1 MEITI
6 YSWIHGQHKNQ
17 VWSNTYG
24 WSHPRGRCI
33 MDCRLGVNV
42 QWAKCLNAAKEATNK
57 KIMPCRLTQAHFL
70 AGPEDPATLQL
81 LFWLL
86 LKPAAKEFLTGKGAK
101 EPQVGTWEMW
111 WHLKLIFSS
120 ALGSSCCKAPLMP

>member
-1 MEITI
+1 
-6 YSWIHGQHKNQ
+6 
-17 VWSNTYG
+17 
-24 WSHPRGRCI
+24 

-81 LFWLL
+81 LLASFEACRQRVPYW
-86 LKPAAKEFLTGKGAK
+86 EGGKGTTGGDMGDVVA
-101 EPQVGTWEMW
+101 
-111 WHLKLIFSS
+111 LKTYIQLCFGFFM
-120 ALGSSCCKAPLMP
+120 L